1 MAYCRNCGK
10 KISDDARFCTN
21 CGAAV
26 DTSDDVQEPEETEL
40 EDIQDDFSEYGY
52 GDLSYEKQQINAKG
66 KKRKKKG
73 KRKTW
78 LIAAVVIAVLC
89 LYAGGSRK
97 NKTPETAETLETE
110 DDRDDAQEA
119 ASAFSD
125 EAEGEGE
132 ENAYTEYSIDGIT
145 FTIPTKY
152 VEKDGGFESADG
164 RSGIFI
170 ADVGNEMTDD
180 QFDEVSEKLD
190 EKMDEYVAEMFTSPV
205 RKSALESETAG
216 FKARSYFYT
225 GEMNGYQMTAYLE
238 LINVTEKEKLLM
250 VAGVAEESA
259 AEGLETDYKIV
270 LDSAKY
276 TNASDTVSATTS
288 TDDSASSASE
298 TSAPAGVDPDL
309 AAFLDEYEAFVDKYV
324 EFMQKYQAN
333 PSDLTL
339 LTEYAEMMQEYVDF
353 TDKIDAYESD
363 SMSAADASYY
373 LEVTTRCSQKMLG
386 VLGSME
392 D

>member
-26 DTSDDVQEPEETEL
+26 DASDDVQGPEEAEL

-52 GDLSYEKQQINAKG
+52 GNLSYEKRQIDAKG
-66 KKRKKKG
+66 KKKKKKKG
-73 KRKTW
+73 KRKAW
-78 LIAAVVIAVLC
+78 LIVAGVIAVLC

-97 NKTPETAETLETE
+97 NKTPETAEALETE

-119 ASAFSD
+119 ASALSN
-125 EAEGEGE
+125 EAEGEEE

-152 VEKDGGFESADG
+152 AEDGNKFETADG
-164 RSGIFI
+164 HSGIFFT
-170 ADVGNEMTDD
+170 DSEKGVTDD
-180 QFDEVSEKLD
+180 QFDEVSDKLD
-190 EKMDEYVAEMFTSPV
+190 ERMDARVAKKFTSPV

-216 FKARSYFYT
+216 FKARSYCYT
-225 GEMNGYQMTAYLE
+225 GEMNGNQVIAYFD
-238 LINVTEKEKLLM
+238 LINVTEKGKLLM
-250 VAGVAEESA
+250 VVGVAEKSE
-259 AEGLETDYKIV
+259 AEGFETDYKKV
-270 LDSAKY
+270 LASAKY
-276 TNASDTVSATTS
+276 TNASDTDSN
-288 TDDSASSASE
+288 DSASSASE

-309 AAFLDEYEAFVDKYV
+309 TAFLDEYEAFVDKYV

-339 LTEYAEMMQEYVDF
+339 LAEYAEMMQEYVDF
-353 TDKIDAYESD
+353 TDKIDAYDSD